1 MPGVDAR
8 KARVRPL
15 GLADL
20 EACLD
25 LAEDRSWARE
35 DAKWRLL
42 LELGGGYG
50 VDDPNGGLAGT
61 VFLTRVA
68 PGTGAVGMLLVARRH
83 GGQGLGRRL
92 MEEALSTAG
101 RATVFLYATEDGR
114 PLYEKL
120 GFRVADEVTTYAGV
134 FRRSGGDLPAVAADV
149 RAAGAGDL
157 PTVTRLDQRAFGAD
171 RSELLRRVVTFAD
184 RVVVSAGGYAAV
196 WRNLDTA
203 HAGPLVADSAST
215 AQLLLGAA
223 LGETTGPA
231 RVDLHADAASALG
244 DWLTARGL
252 TARPAVPLMVL
263 GGRLPGKRAML
274 LSPLMQA
281 LG

>member
-15 GLADL
+15 VLTDL

-25 LAEDRSWARE
+25 LAEGRSWARE
-35 DAKWRLL
+35 EAKWRLL

-83 GGQGLGRRL
+83 GGHGLGRRL
-92 MEEALSTAG
+92 MEEALSAAG

-120 GFRVADEVTTYAGV
+120 GFRVVDEVTTYTGV
-134 FRRSGGDLPAVAADV
+134 FRPPDV
-149 RAAGAGDL
+149 HLSIAGVRPAGAGDRPEL
-157 PTVTRLDQRAFGAD
+157 ERLDQQAFGAD
-171 RSELLRRVVTFAD
+171 RSGLLRHVDTFAD
-184 RVVVSAGGYAAV
+184 RVVITPGGYAAV
-196 WRNLDTA
+196 WRNLETA
-203 HAGPLVADSAST
+203 HAGPLVADSVST
-215 AQLLLGAA
+215 AQSLLDAA
-223 LGETTGPA
+223 LTETTGSA
-231 RVDLHADAASALG
+231 RVDLHSDAASALDG
-244 DWLTARGL
+244 WLSARGL
-252 TARPAVPLMVL
+252 TARPPVPLMVL
-263 GGRLPGKRAML
+263 GPSLPGNRSML